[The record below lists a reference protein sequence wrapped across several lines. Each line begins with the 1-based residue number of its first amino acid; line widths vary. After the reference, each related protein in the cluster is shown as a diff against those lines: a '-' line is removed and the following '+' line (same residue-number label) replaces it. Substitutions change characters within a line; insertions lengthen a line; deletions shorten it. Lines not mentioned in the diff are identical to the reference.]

1 MYKELTEKVDQLTKA
16 EKYDKALEL
25 VRQRK
30 SLVKTLQLGKSQL
43 RDTVTDELF
52 LLSKSRPYLKI
63 PAKFFQSEQDFIYSR
78 KNQVSVCKL
87 VVWKCYFFKFTINWK
102 IFTFEPDEDS
112 AVCKISIDDPVLQ
125 WQKL

>member
-1 MYKELTEKVDQLTKA
+1 MYKELTENADQLTKA
-16 EKYDKALEL
+16 EKYEKALEL

-87 VVWKCYFFKFTINWK
+87 IVWKCYFSKVTISWK
-102 IFTFEPDEDS
+102 IFTFETNQDN
-112 AVCKISIDDPVLQ
+112 AVCKM
-125 WQKL
+125 